1 MDQLMHIL
9 CRERP
14 VGTVGNTSINDYLE
28 EQFNMMK
35 FDLQSLPFTCT
46 VWDSAA
52 SQMSIEDKSFNI
64 TPSPFSEG
72 FTGVGRLVLAN
83 TLSDL
88 KQVDC
93 EGAILLLSGSL
104 TQTPL
109 QPKDYPFYFPDEHRE
124 LISVLEQKSP
134 AAIVALTGRHP
145 LCGLKPFPLFEDGN
159 FKIPS
164 AYLELSF
171 LKSIKESAG
180 SDVKLSIMSSKTLQ
194 NSRQLVATKYGKQKT
209 RKIVLCA
216 HMDSKYHTPG
226 ALDNAA
232 GVAVLME
239 ATKRLLPANYSIDIV
254 PFNGEEY
261 FGASGELAYL
271 QHLKEKGDTVDLL
284 INIDSPC
291 HIGTL
296 NSVSFYN
303 FGEQD
308 KELAVK
314 LFEQHPVITEGD
326 PWYAGDHCAFAFTGT
341 PCIAIT
347 SADLFEGGLLNTHTL
362 NDTPDCVDI
371 NLIEPTAE
379 YIAALVHAFD
389 KR

>member
-52 SQMSIEDKSFNI
+52 SQMSIKDKSFNI

-109 QPKDYPFYFPDEHRE
+109 QPKDYPFYFPNEHRE

-145 LCGLKPFPLFEDGN
+145 LCGLEPFPLFEDGN

-171 LKSIKESAG
+171 LSLSKSLP
-180 SDVKLSIMSSKTLQ
+180 VQMSNCRLCLLKHCKTADSWLQ
-194 NSRQLVATKYGKQKT
+194 QSTAN
-209 RKIVLCA
+209 RK
-216 HMDSKYHTPG
+216 P
-226 ALDNAA
+226 
-232 GVAVLME
+232 E
-239 ATKRLLPANYSIDIV
+239 
-254 PFNGEEY
+254 
-261 FGASGELAYL
+261 
-271 QHLKEKGDTVDLL
+271 
-284 INIDSPC
+284 
-291 HIGTL
+291 
-296 NSVSFYN
+296 
-303 FGEQD
+303 
-308 KELAVK
+308 K
-314 LFEQHPVITEGD
+314 LFFVRTWILNIIRPAHWITL
-326 PWYAGDHCAFAFTGT
+326 P
-341 PCIAIT
+341 
-347 SADLFEGGLLNTHTL
+347 GL
-362 NDTPDCVDI
+362 P
-371 NLIEPTAE
+371 
-379 YIAALVHAFD
+379 F
-389 KR
+389 